1 VSTVAVAAPGISTTR
16 SRVLGVVFILLGL
29 AIALL
34 FGVGS
39 AGEGSATFQLNGP
52 GQVAELPDLTLPAA
66 GTSFVL
72 AAISVFIGGVQLSRG
87 FGKRTYVA
95 LAVVIAC
102 FLIAF
107 LTWAAAG
114 ESLNFFGM
122 LQRTLVR
129 SVPLTLGALSG
140 VLCERAG
147 VINIAI
153 EGMMLTA
160 AFVGAI
166 AGSAFGLVLGTVIA
180 LGAGALLG
188 AVLAVLSIR
197 YRVDQIIAGTVIN
210 IFALGITSY
219 LTARVL
225 VQYLDLNN
233 PGTFRPF
240 DIPILA
246 KIPLI
251 GPLLFRNNI
260 FVYLMFILV
269 AVVHIGLFRT
279 RWGLR
284 VRAVGEHPKAADTVG
299 INVLRVRYRNVIL
312 GGMMAAL
319 AGAFLTLGSVGRFD
333 ENMTAGRGFIA
344 LAAMIFGRWNPIGA
358 FGAALV
364 FGLAESLQSTL
375 AILQVPI
382 PSEIL
387 SMAPYLA
394 TILVVAGVVGRA
406 RAPAADG
413 RPYVKE

>member
-1 VSTVAVAAPGISTTR
+1 MSTTAVHVRSISITR
-16 SRVLGVVFILLGL
+16 SRILGIAFIVIAL
-29 AIALL
+29 AIAVL
-34 FGVGS
+34 FGVTS
-39 AGEGSATFQLNGP
+39 SGEGSATLQLNGP
-52 GQVAELPDLTLPAA
+52 DQVADLPDLALPSG
-66 GTSFVL
+66 GTSFL
-72 AAISVFIGGVQLSRG
+72 IAAAAAFAGGIQLTRG
-87 FGKRTYVA
+87 FGRRTYLVLGLIVGGFVLA
-95 LAVVIAC
+95 L
-102 FLIAF
+102 L
-107 LTWAAAG
+107 LWAAAG
-114 ESLNFFGM
+114 QSLNFFGM

-129 SVPLTLGALSG
+129 ATPLTLGAMSG
-140 VLCERAG
+140 VLCERSG

-166 AGSAFGLVLGTVIA
+166 AGSAFGLWMGTLIA
-180 LGAGALLG
+180 VGAGAVLG
-188 AVLAVLSIR
+188 AVLAVLSIK

-219 LTARVL
+219 LTASVL
-225 VQYLDLNN
+225 VQYLELNN

-240 DIPILA
+240 DIPLLA
-246 KIPLI
+246 KIPLV
-251 GPLLFRNNI
+251 GPLLFSNNI
-260 FVYLMFILV
+260 FVYLMFVLV
-269 AVVHIGLFRT
+269 AVVHVGLYRT

-319 AGAFLTLGSVGRFD
+319 AGVYLTLGSVGRFD

-344 LAAMIFGRWNPIGA
+344 LAAMIFGRWSPIGA

-364 FGLAESLQSTL
+364 FGFAEALQSTL
-375 AILQVPI
+375 AILDAPI

-387 SMAPYLA
+387 AMAPYLA
-394 TILVVAGVVGRA
+394 TILVVAGLVGRA

-413 RPYVKE
+413 QPYVKE

>member
-1 VSTVAVAAPGISTTR
+1 VSTVAVAARGISTTR
-16 SRVLGVVFILLGL
+16 ARVIGTLFIVLAL

-39 AGEGSATFQLNGP
+39 AGEGSATFRLNGSD
-52 GQVAELPDLTLPAA
+52 QFAELPDLALPAG
-66 GTSFVL
+66 GTAFVL
-72 AAISVFIGGVQLSRG
+72 AAIAAFIGGIQLTRG
-87 FGKRTYVA
+87 FGKRSYLA

-107 LTWAAAG
+107 LVWAAAG
-114 ESLNFFGM
+114 SSLNFFGM

-140 VLCERAG
+140 VLCERSG

-166 AGSAFGLVLGTVIA
+166 AGSAFGLVLGTIIGV
-180 LGAGALLG
+180 GAGALLG

-197 YRVDQIIAGTVIN
+197 YRVEQIIAGPVIN
-210 IFALGITSY
+210 IFALSITSY
-219 LTARVL
+219 LTARIL

-240 DIPILA
+240 DIPLLA
-246 KIPLI
+246 KIPLL

-269 AVVHIGLFRT
+269 ALVHIGLFRT

-319 AGAFLTLGSVGRFD
+319 AGVFLTLGSVGRFD

-364 FGLAESLQSTL
+364 FGFAESLQSTL
-375 AILQVPI
+375 AILEVPI

>member
-1 VSTVAVAAPGISTTR
+1 MSTTAVAVRTISITR
-16 SRVLGVVFILLGL
+16 SRILGIAFIVIAL
-29 AIALL
+29 AIAVL
-34 FGVGS
+34 FGITS
-39 AGEGSATFQLNGP
+39 SGEGSATLQLNGP
-52 GQVAELPDLTLPAA
+52 DQVADLPDLTLPAS
-66 GTSFVL
+66 GTSFL
-72 AAISVFIGGVQLSRG
+72 IAAAAAFAGGIQLTRG
-87 FGKRTYVA
+87 FGRRTYLVLGLIVGGFVLA
-95 LAVVIAC
+95 L
-102 FLIAF
+102 L
-107 LTWAAAG
+107 LWAAAG

-129 SVPLTLGALSG
+129 ATPLTLGAMSG
-140 VLCERAG
+140 VLCERSG

-166 AGSAFGLVLGTVIA
+166 AGSAFGLWMGTLIA
-180 LGAGALLG
+180 VGSGAVLG
-188 AVLAVLSIR
+188 AVLAILSIK

-219 LTARVL
+219 LTASVL
-225 VQYLDLNN
+225 VEYLELNN

-240 DIPILA
+240 DIPLLS
-246 KIPLI
+246 KIPLV
-251 GPLLFRNNI
+251 GPLLFSNNI

-269 AVVHIGLFRT
+269 AVVHVGLYRT

-319 AGAFLTLGSVGRFD
+319 AGAYLTLGSVGRFD

-344 LAAMIFGRWNPIGA
+344 LAAMIFGRWSPIGA

-364 FGLAESLQSTL
+364 FGFAEALQSTL
-375 AILQVPI
+375 AILNAPI

-387 SMAPYLA
+387 AMAPYLA
-394 TILVVAGVVGRA
+394 TILVVAGLVGRA

-413 RPYVKE
+413 QPYVKE